1 MIKPILLTTFISL
14 YALAGIAK
22 DSTAPAL
29 HAPCA
34 FTENKGQVTDQD
46 HVPRADIQFKVAAAH
61 GLNIFIGDGA
71 IHYQFSRLNACGEA
85 GGARLGIH
93 RHEARA
99 HTATADMYRMDVELV
114 GANPQ
119 AQVTTEEKQDY
130 YEGHTAT
137 GSKNTATAYTYNKIT
152 YANIYPHIDWVLQIH
167 NGQLKHEF
175 VVHEGGNVADI
186 QVRYGGATALQLN
199 NDGSLAAA
207 TPQGV
212 ITEQAPVSYDA
223 DGQVVKSSFKLTGN
237 VLTYET
243 ASYRGELTIDPSLIW
258 ATYYGGP
265 DDDGASGVA
274 SDAAGNVYISG
285 GTASISGIATSGAYQ
300 STIGGGEDAFLAK
313 FNSAGAILW
322 ATYYGGTD
330 YDEGQGVAT
339 DAAGN
344 IYMAGAATSLSGGTA
359 DVFLAKFNS
368 AGTLQWVENYGGSN
382 EDVGLGVA
390 TDNLGYVYVTGW
402 SISAYGMGTS
412 GSYQAVLI
420 GGADAFL
427 TKFNSTTGATQW
439 STYYGGSGDDYGNGV
454 ATDAAG
460 NVYITGNTTS
470 TSGIATGTAYQGAL
484 GGSADAFLVKFNS
497 AGARQWAT
505 YYGGTGA
512 DAANA
517 ITWADSVDMYI
528 AGVTGSAGM
537 ATAGSYK
544 DTISGTSDAFLAK
557 FSDAGALQWA
567 TYYGGDSTDGA
578 YGVGTDSSRNVYIT
592 GKTASATGIA
602 TPGAYQDTLGGGIDA
617 FVAKF
622 STAGVGMGSTYFG
635 GNEEDDAY
643 AIAGVGAANVYVAGN
658 TLSTAGI
665 ATAGANQTV
674 FGGVSDAF
682 LGRFYICLTPVVGAL
697 TGGTSVCAGSTITL
711 ADTTAGGVW
720 SVINSTAS
728 VSGGI
733 VMGATAGADTIVYAK
748 TNSCGVATTTYTV
761 TINPLPDA
769 GTITGD
775 DTVCIGTTIT
785 LADAVTGGAWA
796 ASNAKAGVAAGV
808 VTGMAAG
815 TDTIKY
821 SITATCTGVA
831 QKIIHII
838 HCQTAVNSVAMPGE
852 EASIYPNPATD
863 NITIAATVPLDKVVI
878 CNEVG
883 QVVFSGAYQTN
894 SAVVSLARLPVG
906 VYMVRINDRNVYK
919 VVRQ

>member
-46 HVPRADIQFKVAAAH
+46 HVPRTDIQFKVAAAH

-71 IHYQFSRLNACGEA
+71 IHYQFSRLNPGDEM

-93 RHEARA
+93 RHEVRA

-207 TPQGV
+207 TPQGA

-223 DGQVVKSSFKLTGN
+223 DGKMVQSNFKLTGN
-237 VLTYET
+237 VLTYEM
-243 ASYRGELTIDPSLIW
+243 ASYSGELTIDPSLIW

-368 AGTLQWVENYGGSN
+368 GGTLQWVENYGGSN

-427 TKFNSTTGATQW
+427 TKFSSATGAIQW
-439 STYYGGSGDDYGNGV
+439 STYYGGSDYDYGNGV

-460 NVYITGNTTS
+460 NVYMTGSTAS
-470 TSGIATGTAYQGAL
+470 TSGIATGGAYQGAL

-497 AGARQWAT
+497 AGERQWAT

-517 ITWADSVDMYI
+517 ITLADSADMYI

-544 DTISGTSDAFLAK
+544 DTINGTSDAFLAK

-682 LGRFYICLTPVVGAL
+682 LGRFYICLAPVVGAL
-697 TGGTSVCAGSTITL
+697 TGATSVCAGSTITL
-711 ADTTAGGVW
+711 ADTTAGGAW

-733 VMGATAGADTIVYAK
+733 VMGVAAGADTIVYAK

-831 QKIIHII
+831 QKIVHII

-852 EASIYPNPATD
+852 EVSIYPNPATD

-894 SAVVSLARLPVG
+894 SAVVSLAHLPVG